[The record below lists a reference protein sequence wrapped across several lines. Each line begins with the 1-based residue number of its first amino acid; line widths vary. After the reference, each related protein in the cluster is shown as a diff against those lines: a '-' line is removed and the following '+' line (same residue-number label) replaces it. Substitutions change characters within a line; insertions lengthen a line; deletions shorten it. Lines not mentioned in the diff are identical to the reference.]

1 MKTQQEYIDQGEQYI
16 LKTYNR
22 FPVVLEK
29 GEGVYLYDADHKK
42 YLDFGAGIAVFALGY
57 GNEAYNQA
65 LKDQIDKLIHTSN
78 LYYNI
83 PAVEAAKKIVDA
95 SVQLSPQTVQQRG
108 PLRKAFF
115 VCVQIMLEVRWE
127 PIFP

>member
-29 GEGVYLYDADHKK
+29 GEGVYLYDADQKK

-57 GNEAYNQA
+57 NNKAYNDA
-65 LKDQIDKLIHTSN
+65 LKEQIDKILHTSN
-78 LYYNI
+78 LYYNQ
-83 PAVEAAKKIVDA
+83 PAIDAAEKIVKT
-95 SVQLSPQTVQQRG
+95 SKMSKV
-108 PLRKAFF
+108 F
-115 VCVQIMLEVRWE
+115 V
-127 PIFP
+127 

>member
-65 LKDQIDKLIHTSN
+65 LKDQIDKLIHTSCL
-78 LYYNI
+78 LYTSD
-83 PAVEAAKKIVDA
+83 AAD
-95 SVQLSPQTVQQRG
+95 
-108 PLRKAFF
+108 
-115 VCVQIMLEVRWE
+115 E
-127 PIFP
+127 

>member
-42 YLDFGAGIAVFALGY
+42 YLDF
-57 GNEAYNQA
+57 
-65 LKDQIDKLIHTSN
+65 DSLINSDHKN
-78 LYYNI
+78 CG
-83 PAVEAAKKIVDA
+83 K
-95 SVQLSPQTVQQRG
+95 
-108 PLRKAFF
+108 
-115 VCVQIMLEVRWE
+115 
-127 PIFP
+127 